1 MNCKDTQAVIDST
14 PRRAMAGQ
22 LASTH
27 VAAHLADCTNCR
39 RYANQSSALSA
50 LLVAQ
55 PRVEAP
61 PDFAFRLRARIART
75 ESQPSGPFAFLENFF
90 GQSFS
95 IRQTAA
101 ALAALAVMAAATTF
115 YFTSGNQPA
124 ATPTT
129 IARVE
134 VPAPSIAQSMPAVAA
149 EEKSEA
155 VKTNTPRPVLRAA
168 SNQHASAV
176 RIAPA
181 VLPREANIA
190 SANKENM
197 ARVYVRGRGQMMEM
211 PTRTVFGAEGSV
223 AMARPAS
230 YTAGF

>member
-1 MNCKDTQAVIDST
+1 MNCKDTQAAIDST

-27 VAAHLADCTNCR
+27 VAAHLAECTDCR
-39 RYANQSSALSA
+39 RFADQSSALSA
-50 LLVAQ
+50 LLAAQ
-55 PRVEAP
+55 PRVEVP
-61 PDFAFRLRARIART
+61 PDFAFRLRARIARA
-75 ESQPSGPFAFLENFF
+75 EHQPSGPFALLENFF

-101 ALAALAVMAAATTF
+101 ALAALAVMAAATTV
-115 YFTSGNQPA
+115 YFTGGNQPA

-134 VPAPSIAQSMPAVAA
+134 TSAPSIAPSMPAVAA
-149 EEKSEA
+149 EEKSEP
-155 VKTNTPRPVLRAA
+155 VKMNAPKPVLRAA
-168 SNQHASAV
+168 SNSHVSAV
-176 RIAPA
+176 RLAPA
-181 VLPREANIA
+181 LPPRETNIA
-190 SANKENM
+190 SASKENT
-197 ARVYVRGRGQMMEM
+197 ARVYLRDRGRMMEM